1 MLQGDNEYIC
11 PSGTGLVFVLN
22 LVGFCLYR
30 TQNRTLV
37 LECGGQCS
45 GWPGRVE
52 SRPKVEKFIVP
63 G

>member
-1 MLQGDNEYIC
+1 MLQGHNEYIC

-37 LECGGQCS
+37 LKCGG
-45 GWPGRVE
+45 
-52 SRPKVEKFIVP
+52 
-63 G
+63 